1 MARLVFLGTEFAGR
15 IEIIGEGTT
24 SVGRSP
30 HNGLVIAH
38 KSISAEHCELLVF
51 GTEVIVREKH
61 STNGTWVDGQRVTGQ
76 LPVKVGQVVKLGSIE
91 ARLEFEDAERPGDHT
106 EDVTSSWQ
114 YSDWVRERS
123 KAPTPAEPAAP
134 EPRRGTE
141 PVAESDVTATIT
153 LHAAP
158 PATGAAPPPAPALPS
173 DPARPSSPRRR
184 MAIGSLLVVTLGLIG
199 LWLKA
204 CKGH

>member
-15 IEIIGEGTT
+15 IEIIGDGTT

-61 STNGTWVDGQRVTGQ
+61 STNGTWVDGHRVTGQ

-91 ARLEFEDAERPGDHT
+91 ARLEFEGAERPGDHT

-114 YSDWVRERS
+114 YTDWVRERS
-123 KAPTPAEPAAP
+123 KVPPPAAPAAP
-134 EPRRGTE
+134 EPGRGTE
-141 PVAESDVTATIT
+141 PVVKFDPTATIS
-153 LHAAP
+153 LPAAP
-158 PATGAAPPPAPALPS
+158 PATGAASPSSPAPQP

-184 MAIGSLLVVTLGLIG
+184 MAIGGLLVVTLGLIG